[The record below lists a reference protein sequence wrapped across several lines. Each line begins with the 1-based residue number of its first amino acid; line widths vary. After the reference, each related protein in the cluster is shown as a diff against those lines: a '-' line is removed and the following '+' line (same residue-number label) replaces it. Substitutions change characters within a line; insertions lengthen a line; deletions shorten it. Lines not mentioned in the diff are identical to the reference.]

1 MIALF
6 KRILLLGAAVLAL
19 ASCAKAPVSVTVS
32 PSDIVCQVGETAKLT
47 ASVLPDNAKYDAIIW
62 TSSNPTVASV
72 SHGTVQ
78 ALSAGTAVITAKA
91 GEVSGT
97 CSVTV
102 NEPEVR
108 VTGVTLEPKKLT
120 IKVGEHFAL
129 TATVSPVNAT
139 NKNCIFKSGDNDV
152 ATISDDGVVEGVS
165 VGVVSVVAITED
177 GLFMDQCTVTV
188 EPDKISVTG
197 VTISPNKTSLY
208 LGENMTVKIAISPAD
223 ATDQSVTFKS
233 SNTYVAT
240 VDGDGYVTTTG
251 YGQTVITV
259 TTNDGGFTDECLLS
273 VLTVP
278 EGVTVSPS
286 TLKLAE
292 GEKSQLS
299 ASVAPSTASQDV
311 EWASSDT
318 GIATVDR
325 DGLVTAVS
333 PGTAKIYARSVTH
346 THLQGYC
353 EVEVTPDSS
362 LKGISFDETAFT
374 VKIGETHKLVVVY
387 NPSYATNKNVS
398 WTSLDE
404 DVATVSDEGV
414 VLGLKE
420 GNTVVT
426 ATSEEGGFTASCI
439 VTVNNDVTSRIYYMT
454 GGYDNLYLNGEKDPL
469 SGAFDKIDYEAL
481 TRFEFT
487 GVNAID
493 VYGDDLYSIEK
504 YYTKYGGNKTY
515 YYVCKNRKPLF
526 ELTGTEGYSVY
537 SFDAKNGYCAILFE
551 KTASNFMLCKITPE
565 GQITTCD
572 LTGSFI
578 RATVSDI
585 AISPDGRNVYVASNI
600 IDNFGDEYVAQYKWD
615 ESGALTETLILKTQ
629 IGSPRVDVTNNGDVY
644 VANTKYDDKGQQEAA
659 IFRNGVFD
667 YAFDKADYNM
677 DVALMAK
684 GNYLYTATING
695 PDRMLRLRCDY
706 GDLKEVKLDETLTF
720 IRQKPLFVSS
730 SGKYYTVLMTYTLSD
745 FYIYENTTMLR
756 HISGQEIKG
765 LVVID

>member
-1 MIALF
+1 MSLIF
-6 KRILLLGAAVLAL
+6 KRFLVLFAGLSVL
-19 ASCAKAPVSVTVS
+19 ASCAKVPVSVSVF
-32 PSDIVCQVGETAKLT
+32 PSDIVCQVGETTKLT

-97 CSVTV
+97 CTVTV

-120 IKVGEHFAL
+120 IKVGERSTL

-233 SNTYVAT
+233 SNTSVAT

-259 TTNDGGFTDECLLS
+259 TTNDGGFTAECLLS

-292 GEKSQLS
+292 GEKAQLS

-318 GIATVDR
+318 GIAKVDR
-325 DGLVTAVS
+325 DGLVTAVY
-333 PGTAKIYARSVTH
+333 PGTARIYARSVTH
-346 THLQGYC
+346 PQLQGYC
-353 EVEVTPDSS
+353 EVEVTPDPS

-387 NPSYATNKNVS
+387 NPTYATNKNVS

-439 VTVNNDVTSRIYYMT
+439 VTVSNDVSSRMYYMT
-454 GGYDNLYLNGEKDPL
+454 GGTDNMYLNGEKDPL
-469 SGAFDKIDYEAL
+469 SGAFDILDPSTH
-481 TRFEFT
+481 TRFQFS
-487 GVNAID
+487 GVLGID
-493 VYGDDLYSIEK
+493 AYVNDLYTIES
-504 YYTKYGGNKTY
+504 YYVQYGGNKTNY
-515 YYVCKNRKPLF
+515 YFCKNRKPLF
-526 ELTGTEGYSVY
+526 KLINENYYVY
-537 SFDAKNGYCAILFE
+537 SFDAKNGYGAILFE
-551 KTASNFMLCKITPE
+551 KSAFNYMLCKITPE

-572 LTGSFI
+572 LTGSFT
-578 RATVSDI
+578 RASVADI
-585 AISPDGRNVYVASNI
+585 AISPDGRNVYVATQI
-600 IDNFGDEYVAQYKWD
+600 TDTFGEKYLAQYKWD
-615 ESGALTETLILKTQ
+615 DTGALTETLICEISAGYPYIDVSRDGNVFIANVQYNKYNKQ
-629 IGSPRVDVTNNGDVY
+629 EGSLFV
-644 VANTKYDDKGQQEAA
+644 
-659 IFRNGVFD
+659 NGVKEHSYD
-667 YAFDKADYNM
+667 QADYNM
-677 DVALMAK
+677 GITLMARN
-684 GNYLYTATING
+684 NYLYTATLDEPERI
-695 PDRMLRLRCDY
+695 LRLRCDG
-706 GDLKEVKLDETLTF
+706 GDLQEVKLDNTLTF

-745 FYIYENTTMLR
+745 FYVYENTTMLR